1 MAIYIASGQEQGVS
15 HIFYGNLVQSIFKF
29 KISMAF
35 TLYKLSKRV
44 KRMMY
49 ALNHQVFDIPTLRFI
64 EHLMI

>member
-1 MAIYIASGQEQGVS
+1 
-15 HIFYGNLVQSIFKF
+15 
-29 KISMAF
+29 MAF

-49 ALNHQVFDIPTLRFI
+49 ALNHQVFDKPTLRFI